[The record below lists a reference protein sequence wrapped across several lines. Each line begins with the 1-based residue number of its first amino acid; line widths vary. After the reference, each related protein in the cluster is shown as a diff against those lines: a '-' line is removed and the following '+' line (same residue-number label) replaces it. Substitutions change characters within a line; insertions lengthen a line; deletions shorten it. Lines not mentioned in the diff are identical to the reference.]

1 MLIGFFTL
9 SWRKP
14 HQKLACF
21 YEISLNEI
29 KNNSVTDNVA
39 HGQQMYAMKSNGT
52 TNDSFC
58 CIILM
63 NY

>member
-1 MLIGFFTL
+1 MKRPFFSNLPKLFKSFTL
-9 SWRKP
+9 
-14 HQKLACF
+14 KLLN
-21 YEISLNEI
+21 LNEI
-29 KNNSVTDNVA
+29 KNNSFTNNVA